1 MPTKGLHFN
10 FLLSNSN
17 QTFPQINSC
26 SPTLPSTP
34 HPQIPAAHSLIISNS
49 ENGQSF
55 PLPRS
60 KTLYHILDSSLSP
73 TPQIQTQH
81 ILFCPSRMP
90 VPQLYLHDLN
100 FFFIKSLLKWHL
112 SEAFSP
118 TAANLPPHTPYP
130 CSLLCHLS
138 CDIYFLCLL
147 PQEVSFKRE

>member
-10 FLLSNSN
+10 VLLSNSN

-34 HPQIPAAHSLIISNS
+34 HPQIPAARSLIISNS

-60 KTLYHILDSSLSP
+60 KTLCHILDSSLSP

-100 FFFIKSLLKWHL
+100 FFFIKSLLKRHL
-112 SEAFSP
+112 SEASP
-118 TAANLPPHTPYP
+118 LQLQTYHPILPILVPYFATYHVTYIFFV
-130 CSLLCHLS
+130 CSH
-138 CDIYFLCLL
+138 
-147 PQEVSFKRE
+147 KK